1 MDYFSTYLG
10 QTDWYKTLY
19 SYYHIINGVKTYISQ
34 PSIFGRST
42 TYLPN
47 ARGIAVTEA
56 ELLQSI
62 VDLINSNRIPYDP
75 NALYTVIF
83 RGDLKIQGWLTEWC
97 GYHASFQLRTGEV
110 VAYSIIG
117 DPSTNLDPD
126 LFANCVGWGPPTA
139 NGNLGADS
147 MISVYAHEVAEAL
160 TGTYSAWQMDNG
172 DENADACKWDF
183 GPIPAQS
190 NMKIGNRS
198 VLVQQLW
205 KPGFGC
211 TMSVN
216 VPTLAP
222 TFWSKHNWAGPPTFS
237 PAILPTVSPNFPSDV
252 SNHGGPVM
260 TGNLTLYNIYVGN
273 FSSASGSLW

>member
-47 ARGIAVTEA
+47 AREINVTEA
-56 ELLQSI
+56 ELLHSI
-62 VDLINSNRIPYDP
+62 VDLINSNRIPYNP

-83 RGDLKIQGWLTEWC
+83 RGDLKIQGWLTKWC
-97 GYHASFQLRTGEV
+97 GYHASFTLPNTTNV

-117 DPSTNLDPD
+117 DPSTNLDPN

-216 VPTLAP
+216 VPTMAP
-222 TFWSKHNWAGPPTFS
+222 TFWSKHNWAGPQRFLQPFCR
-237 PAILPTVSPNFPSDV
+237 LC
-252 SNHGGPVM
+252 H
-260 TGNLTLYNIYVGN
+260 LTSRLT
-273 FSSASGSLW
+273 SATTEVL